1 MRITIA
7 TGPFLP
13 VPPAP
18 TCGGVE
24 MLWHGLAEAFAQ
36 KGHSVTFLAKAHPGQ
51 PMDETNAGVHY
62 IRLLGCRRSGRLPVD
77 LLKDWFYSCQLLRR
91 LPAADILSLNSFWL
105 PVLAQ
110 HLTHNRGRLI
120 VNVHRY
126 PKGQLWLYR
135 GVARIATV
143 SRAMQDAIIAEC
155 PAMASITRV
164 FPNPVDTGIF
174 TPPVLARN
182 YNGPQTIVFT
192 GRVHPEKGAHLLVA
206 AFAQLAP
213 QHPQV
218 RLKIIGPSDIRQGGG
233 GKAYL
238 DQLVRLADRFP
249 VEFTGPIDRSVLAQT
264 LQSAHY
270 FCYPSLAEKGE
281 AFGVAPFEAM
291 ATGLVPVVSDLSCF
305 RDFIADGKTGIV
317 FNHRSQQSVEL
328 LAAAL
333 CKAIT
338 HPEWMRQW
346 GKEAAAHAA
355 AFSYSR
361 VADDYLADFQMLLR
375 EKGYA
380 ASLPEGGQ
388 TG

>member
-218 RLKIIGPSDIRQGGG
+218 RPGSVSRVDPDGRSRKSASPDYSWPHTNPKRQRGRRRELSSLTLRVSKWLSRNKSTFLRRVDFSPPGRTEVHPT
-233 GKAYL
+233 KL
-238 DQLVRLADRFP
+238 FP
-249 VEFTGPIDRSVLAQT
+249 
-264 LQSAHY
+264 
-270 FCYPSLAEKGE
+270 
-281 AFGVAPFEAM
+281 
-291 ATGLVPVVSDLSCF
+291 
-305 RDFIADGKTGIV
+305 
-317 FNHRSQQSVEL
+317 
-328 LAAAL
+328 
-333 CKAIT
+333 
-338 HPEWMRQW
+338 
-346 GKEAAAHAA
+346 
-355 AFSYSR
+355 YSR
-361 VADDYLADFQMLLR
+361 
-375 EKGYA
+375 
-380 ASLPEGGQ
+380 
-388 TG
+388 